1 MTTGKTSFAAIAVV
15 AAVAVMMAGAA
26 PVSAQVAKKVEP
38 WFQATAGFGTYGMG
52 TVNGD
57 IGDFNDYYGTDVSE
71 VKSGMG
77 LGVGAGCDLFN
88 SLRVGFHYQRLFAK
102 GEEETRDYSV
112 NYDLPANVLFL
123 SVEFLPKM
131 NSSVQLGIGASG
143 GAVIESG
150 RIVLGTAESIGFI
163 NITGSGTYVDV
174 HASLDLPLGKVF
186 TLTEV
191 AGYRYAVISDV
202 KMNDEPALTG
212 DGQPYELDY
221 SGLIL
226 AASLRVRI

>member
-1 MTTGKTSFAAIAVV
+1 MTTGKTRFAAIAVV
-15 AAVAVMMAGAA
+15 VAVAVMAVAA
-26 PVSAQVAKKVEP
+26 PVAAQVEKKVQP

-52 TVNGD
+52 TVNED
-57 IGDFNDYYGTDVSE
+57 IGGFNDYYGTDVSE
-71 VKSGMG
+71 IKSGMG
-77 LGVGAGCDLFN
+77 LGAGVGCDLFG

-102 GEEETRDYSV
+102 GEEETRDYAV
-112 NYDLPANVLFL
+112 KFEMPANVLFL

-131 NSSVQLGIGASG
+131 TSSVQLGIGASG

-202 KMNDEPALTG
+202 KMNDEPALTA
-212 DGQPYELDY
+212 DGQPYEIDY